1 MYVIYSPL
9 QLGKTLHREDDE
21 VCFAVLNYIQEGYEA
36 SPSDFLSAKEWRQH
50 KSQKTISKWVNWK
63 SASER
68 YGDLSHYISE
78 KQFDNWLFTRQAQQQ
93 KDMLLNALDESIDTK
108 QDVINTLSENKKRK
122 M

>member
-1 MYVIYSPL
+1 M

-21 VCFAVLNYIQEGYEA
+21 VCFAVLNYIQEEYEA
-36 SPSDFLSAKEWRQH
+36 SPSDFLSAKEWHQH
-50 KSQKTISKWVNWK
+50 KSQKTIPKWVNWK